1 MKSEK
6 GKVIV
11 FFVVLDLKVVVESIQ
26 LYVDGYKLKW
36 WEWDT
41 AQIVC
46 SQIELC
52 SMMIAVGEFVL
63 VWRYVVCSTA
73 LNVPASSM
81 TTAFVR
87 INACSDVQQRT
98 FVGYSGR
105 CTNVSNS

>member
-11 FFVVLDLKVVVESIQ
+11 FYVVLDLKVVVESIQ

-63 VWRYVVCSTA
+63 VLYGDTVCCLQHCA
-73 LNVPASSM
+73 KLAPDWA
-81 TTAFVR
+81 
-87 INACSDVQQRT
+87 DP
-98 FVGYSGR
+98 
-105 CTNVSNS
+105 NSIG

>member
-11 FFVVLDLKVVVESIQ
+11 FYVVLDLKVVVESIQ

-46 SQIELC
+46 SQIESLYVV
-52 SMMIAVGEFVL
+52 AVGEFVH
-63 VWRYVVCSTA
+63 VYVYCLQHCA
-73 LNVPASSM
+73 KLAPDWA
-81 TTAFVR
+81 
-87 INACSDVQQRT
+87 DP
-98 FVGYSGR
+98 
-105 CTNVSNS
+105 NSIG